1 MHDLKVWANVEAD
14 GNENSKTLGKASG
27 LEDEMS
33 RIAKVDQ
40 IPFNLFI
47 LLSLFID
54 LILIIHAIS
63 ILVAPTLNMQC
74 KW

>member
-33 RIAKVDQ
+33 RIAKVDHIQ
-40 IPFNLFI
+40 FSVFI
-47 LLSLFID
+47 LF
-54 LILIIHAIS
+54 
-63 ILVAPTLNMQC
+63 
-74 KW
+74 